1 MGDRTVIHSDKMISS
16 SVLHFV
22 QRRECVAEPG
32 EVYGDQP
39 GLPRGACAT
48 IARAVV
54 RVCHF
59 YLATLWHL
67 TVLALLIRH

>member
-1 MGDRTVIHSDKMISS
+1 M
-16 SVLHFV
+16 
-22 QRRECVAEPG
+22 AEPG